1 MSKHIVVLG
10 TACILAAACGGGA
23 QTDKPVA
30 TTTSRGTT
38 TSPSGDAT
46 DARGTSQVRL
56 VSALPAAQR
65 LDLAS
70 DDSVVFS
77 SVPYK
82 TVTPYKE
89 LKDNAAKFS
98 IRSPGAST
106 SSLADN
112 NEAMADGHR
121 YTLVALP
128 DEKGKGA
135 QLKAFRD
142 EVVPDAGK
150 AKVRVIN
157 AAPNAGEVDV
167 TMGGKKDALFEDID
181 FGHEA
186 GYKEIDPQSGT
197 LQIRRDGGEYKN
209 APKTVDVG
217 RMQFEAGRAYTL
229 VVAGNNPAKPD
240 IIKFVDEPTGASTSR
255 TASSTDGSAH
265 TGTDHGATSTK
276 DRSRDTVGAARQSSS
291 NTTTSGGTTR
301 GSGNDAGGMTTP
313 PGATG
318 TPAPSRSDMS
328 KPPANVPPAN
338 SPS

>member
-1 MSKHIVVLG
+1 MSKSIAVLG
-10 TACILAAACGGGA
+10 TVCILAAGCGGGA

-30 TTTSRGTT
+30 TTTTRGTS

-65 LDLAS
+65 IDLAS
-70 DDSVVFS
+70 ENGVVFS
-77 SVPYK
+77 AVPYK

-89 LKDNAAKFS
+89 LTDNAAKFS
-98 IRSPGAST
+98 IRSAGAT
-106 SSLADN
+106 SETLADN

-128 DEKGKGA
+128 EEKGKGA

-150 AKVRVIN
+150 AKVRVIH
-157 AAPNAGEVDV
+157 AAPNFGEVDV
-167 TMGGKKDALFEDID
+167 QFAGQKDALFEDID

-197 LQIRRDGGEYKN
+197 LQLRRDGGENAKN
-209 APKTVDVG
+209 VKVIDAG

-229 VVAGNNPAKPD
+229 VVAGANPARPD
-240 IIKFVDEPTGASTSR
+240 VIKFVDEPMGGQSSNAANATDDAAPSSRYRNGASVEQR
-255 TASSTDGSAH
+255 HADRRYGDREDGR
-265 TGTDHGATSTK
+265 HGW
-276 DRSRDTVGAARQSSS
+276 
-291 NTTTSGGTTR
+291 
-301 GSGNDAGGMTTP
+301 
-313 PGATG
+313 
-318 TPAPSRSDMS
+318 
-328 KPPANVPPAN
+328 
-338 SPS
+338 

>member
-1 MSKHIVVLG
+1 MSKHIAILS
-10 TACILAAACGGGA
+10 TACLLAAVGCGGGA

-70 DDSVVFS
+70 DDKVVFS

-89 LKDNAAKFS
+89 LTDNAAKFS

-150 AKVRVIN
+150 AKVRVIH
-157 AAPNAGEVDV
+157 AAPNFGEVDV
-167 TMGGKKDALFEDID
+167 TIGGKKDALFEDID

-209 APKTVDVG
+209 APKIVDVG

-229 VVAGNNPAKPD
+229 VVAGTNPAKPD
-240 IIKFVDEPTGASTSR
+240 LIKFVDEPTGASTSR
-255 TASSTDGSAH
+255 TASSDETMGSEKS
-265 TGTDHGATSTK
+265 TTKMKDH
-276 DRSRDTVGAARQSSS
+276 SRDTTAAARQSSS
-291 NTTTSGGTTR
+291 NTSGTTSGTTR
-301 GSGNDAGGMTTP
+301 GAGNDAGGMTAQ

-318 TPAPSRSDMS
+318 TTAPSRSDLS
-328 KPPANVPPAN
+328 KPPANVPPASN

>member
-1 MSKHIVVLG
+1 MSKHIAVLG
-10 TACILAAACGGGA
+10 TACLLAAVGCGGGA

-70 DDSVVFS
+70 DDSVLFS
-77 SVPYK
+77 AVPYK
-82 TVTPYKE
+82 TVTPYRE
-89 LKDNAAKFS
+89 LGDNVAKFS
-98 IRSPGAST
+98 IRSPGASKA
-106 SSLADN
+106 SLADN

-128 DEKGKGA
+128 EEHGRGA

-157 AAPNAGEVDV
+157 AAPNSGEVDIALV
-167 TMGGKKDALFEDID
+167 GKKDALFDDVD

-197 LQIRRDGGEYKN
+197 LEVRRDGGDNKKS
-209 APKTVDVG
+209 PTVVEAG

-229 VVAGNNPAKPD
+229 VVAGTDPRHPD
-240 IIKFVDEPTGASTSR
+240 IIKFVDEPVGTRPTTTTATSATEPAGTGRQGGTGA
-255 TASSTDGSAH
+255 
-265 TGTDHGATSTK
+265 
-276 DRSRDTVGAARQSSS
+276 
-291 NTTTSGGTTR
+291 TR
-301 GSGNDAGGMTTP
+301 GAGNDAGGMTTT
-313 PGATG
+313 PGRTG
-318 TPAPSRSDMS
+318 TTAPSRNDRTQ
-328 KPPANVPPAN
+328 PPANVPPAN
-338 SPS
+338 QPS

>member
-1 MSKHIVVLG
+1 MSSRIALLG
-10 TACILAAACGGGA
+10 AACLVAAACGGGA

-30 TTTSRGTT
+30 TSTSRGTT

-56 VSALPAAQR
+56 VSALPASQR
-65 LDLAS
+65 IDLAS
-70 DDSVVFS
+70 DDSVFFS

-98 IRSPGAST
+98 IRSPGAGNA
-106 SSLADN
+106 SLADN

-128 DEKGKGA
+128 GDAGKGA

-142 EVVPDAGK
+142 EVVPEAGK

-157 AAPNAGEVDV
+157 AAPTGGELDV
-167 TMGGKKDALFEDID
+167 TMSGKQDALFEDID

-186 GYKEIDPQSGT
+186 GFKEIDPQSGT
-197 LQIRRDGGEYKN
+197 LQLRLDGGANQKS
-209 APKTVDVG
+209 PKVIDAG

-229 VVAGNNPAKPD
+229 VVAGTNAARPD
-240 IIKFVDEPTGASTSR
+240 IIKFVDEPVGGSTSNAANPPSGDGSTSATR
-255 TASSTDGSAH
+255 QTSGDYRTDG
-265 TGTDHGATSTK
+265 GAT
-276 DRSRDTVGAARQSSS
+276 
-291 NTTTSGGTTR
+291 TTTSTTKPR
-301 GSGNDAGGMTTP
+301 DDGGMTTKSP
-313 PGATG
+313 SS
-318 TPAPSRSDMS
+318 PSRKDSR
-328 KPPANVPPAN
+328 PASNQ
-338 SPS
+338 PS